1 MKWLKT
7 YKIFE
12 SKEDIA
18 RFKIIQT
25 VKDILLP
32 ISDLDYTIGVTESPL
47 YHQDFNTDSLI
58 GYQLIIR
65 VVSWGDQSLLIT
77 DDIKQDFITMKDY
90 LESEGYNSIEVLY
103 HLATPGSISSRDINP
118 AKLAR
123 RKEFDDFMKYE
134 PWQKVKIRNL
144 LFVAKKIE

>member
-12 SKEDIA
+12 SKED
-18 RFKIIQT
+18 IIQT

-32 ISDLDYTIGVTESPL
+32 ISDLDYTISVTESPL

-103 HLATPGSISSRDINP
+103 HLATPGSISSRDI
-118 AKLAR
+118 
-123 RKEFDDFMKYE
+123 KEFDDFMKYE
-134 PWQKVKIRNL
+134 PWQKVKIQNL

>member
-12 SKEDIA
+12 SKED
-18 RFKIIQT
+18 IIQT

-32 ISDLDYTIGVTESPL
+32 ISDLDYSISVTESPL
-47 YHQDFNTDSLI
+47 YHQDFRILSCSAISLI

-103 HLATPGSISSRDINP
+103 HLATPGSISSRDI
-118 AKLAR
+118 
-123 RKEFDDFMKYE
+123 KEFDDFMKYE
-134 PWQKVKIRNL
+134 PWQKVKIQNL